1 MSTFNIS
8 KRIRLTNPAANIDS
22 TYGPYNSVSEANT
35 AVIQALRVI
44 GRTVIIDVAGTA
56 VEYWWESGVE
66 DSDLVEKVLGTN
78 TGIPAILS
86 DGTAD
91 PSPTLQSGITAAEI
105 RNLIGAGTGDG
116 AGDITAVTTPSEGG
130 LSGGVTTGD
139 ATLSIKNSSNL
150 TSNTLLKW
158 DSSNKQL
165 SNSGITDSGTVVTIA
180 GDLNVQGTTTT
191 INSTISAIGDNMMKY
206 ASTNTA
212 NASDIGWYGQIV
224 DEGTKYPTM
233 FYDASS
239 GVTSPVFKVG
249 IATTEPGGTATIAT
263 TGTIEANVTGNISG
277 TADNVTGTV
286 LVANGGTGATNAAGA
301 RTNLGI
307 VNDTGIPAISYNSST
322 LGLASG
328 VTSEGVR
335 TFIGAGTGDGTMSRW
350 FIKTNDIS
358 VPVDNDQT
366 LTIATGTGISST
378 FTSTSSGGTIS
389 ISNTQPDTGIPAILS
404 DGGSASLNTNISA
417 DEIKG
422 LLNLGSSVTDVEDN
436 SGLAVSSNILT
447 TVYDTTVGNSV
458 LSVPVGGAPATAASV
473 WSSKTIVQ
481 VLDTILFPTIL
492 ASIKTNPFATLS
504 LSVFDGTREVGTV
517 VTMNLTAALNQGQI
531 KNGDGT
537 TNLNPLIGAAIN
549 YTFNGDGISTT
560 TQAGNVLNIS
570 PSIEKGVNQWDVNVA
585 HAAGTGD
592 YFDNKNAI
600 GSNLDSP
607 TNYRAAGNLSASSST
622 IRGRYKQFFGAGN
635 STITTSAQVRNLS
648 SNFDNTNSFQ
658 ITIDQTHFTIAIPA
672 TRTLVKVNTQ
682 NNDDI
687 VTQFVL
693 STFNVDDAG
702 GADVAYKVYSFN
714 TSIPL
719 NVTATVTIS

>member
-8 KRIRLTNPAANIDS
+8 KRIRLSNPAANIDS

-35 AVIQALRVI
+35 AVLQALRVI

-86 DGTAD
+86 DGATD

-105 RNLIGAGTGDG
+105 RNLIGAGTGSG
-116 AGDITAVTTPSEGG
+116 AGDITAVTTPNAGG

-139 ATLSIKNSSNL
+139 AVLSLKNSDNL

-165 SNSGITDSGTVVTIA
+165 SNSGITDNGSVVTIA

-206 ASTNTA
+206 ADTNTA

-224 DEGTKYPTM
+224 EGGTKYPTM

-263 TGTIEANVTGNISG
+263 AGTIEANITGNISG

-286 LVANGGTGATNAAGA
+286 LVANGGTGATDAAGA
-301 RTNLGI
+301 RTNLGV

-328 VTSEGVR
+328 VTSAGIR

-350 FIKTNDIS
+350 FIKTGNIS
-358 VPVDNDQT
+358 VPVDNAQT
-366 LTIATGTGISST
+366 LTIDTGTGVSST

-404 DGGSASLNTNISA
+404 DGDNASLNTNISA
-417 DEIKG
+417 DDIKD

-447 TVYDTTVGNSV
+447 TVYDTTILDNV
-458 LSVPVGGAPATAASV
+458 LSVPTGGAGAAPASD
-473 WSSKTIVQ
+473 WKDKTIVQ

-492 ASIKTNPFATLS
+492 ASVKSSPFATLN
-504 LSVFDGTREVGTV
+504 LSVSTTAREVGTV
-517 VTMNLTAALNQGQI
+517 VPMNLTATLDRGQI
-531 KNGDGT
+531 KNGDGS
-537 TNLNPLIGAAIN
+537 TNQNPLIGSAIN
-549 YTFNGDGISTT
+549 YTFEGTGISTT
-560 TQAGNVLNIS
+560 TQSSNVLNIS
-570 PSIEKGVNQWDVNVA
+570 PSIVDGTNQWSVDVA
-585 HAAGTGD
+585 HSAGTGP
-592 YFDNKNAI
+592 YYNNKNVS
-600 GSNLDSP
+600 GSNLNDPYRLAGTLSDSSP
-607 TNYRAAGNLSASSST
+607 I
-622 IRGRYKQFFGAGN
+622 IRGRYKQFFGAGT

-648 SNFDNTNSFQ
+648 SNFDNTNSFG
-658 ITIDQTHFTIAIPA
+658 ITINQTHFTIAIPA

-687 VTQFVL
+687 TTQFLL

-702 GADVAYKVYSFN
+702 GTGVAYKVYSFD
-714 TSIPL
+714 TDIPL
-719 NVTATVTIS
+719 DVTATVTIS

>member
-1 MSTFNIS
+1 MSTLNIS
-8 KRIRLTNPAANIDS
+8 KRIRLSNPAANIDS
-22 TYGPYNSVSEANT
+22 TYGPYNSVSEANA
-35 AVIQALRVI
+35 AVNQLLRVI

-78 TGIPAILS
+78 TDIPVILF
-86 DGTAD
+86 DD
-91 PSPTLQSGITAAEI
+91 PGVSLKQGVTAAEV
-105 RNLIGAGTGDG
+105 RSLIGAGTGSG
-116 AGDITAVTTPSEGG
+116 EGDITAVTTPNAGG

-139 ATLSIKNSSNL
+139 AVLSLKNSGNL

-165 SNSGITDSGTVVTIA
+165 SNSGITDNGSVVTIA

-206 ASTNTA
+206 ADENTA
-212 NASDIGWYGQIV
+212 NLSDIGWYGQIV
-224 DEGTKYPTM
+224 DGGTKYPTM
-233 FYDASS
+233 FYDANS

-249 IATTEPGGTATIAT
+249 IATAEPGGTATIAT
-263 TGTIEANVTGNISG
+263 IGTIEANITGNISG

-286 LVANGGTGATNAAGA
+286 LVANGGTGATDAAGA
-301 RTNLGI
+301 RTNLGV

-328 VTSEGVR
+328 VTEAGIR

-350 FIKTNDIS
+350 LIKTGNTS
-358 VPVDNDQT
+358 VPVDDGET
-366 LTIATGTGISST
+366 LTIAAGSGIST
-378 FTSTSSGGTIS
+378 VFTSNSSGGTIS
-389 ISNTQPDTGIPAILS
+389 ISNDQPDTGRPAILS
-404 DGGSASLNTNISA
+404 DGATPSLNTNITA
-417 DEIKG
+417 DEIKV
-422 LLNLGSSVTDVEDN
+422 LLDLESSVTDVEDY

-447 TVYDTTVGNSV
+447 TIYDTTILDDV
-458 LSVPVGGAPATAASV
+458 LSVPTGGAGAAPASD
-473 WSSKTIVQ
+473 WKDKTIVQ

-492 ASIKTNPFATLS
+492 ASVKSSSFATLN
-504 LSVFDGTREVGTV
+504 LSVSTNAAREVGTV
-517 VTMNLTAALNQGQI
+517 VPMNLTATLDRGQI
-531 KNGDGT
+531 KNGDGS
-537 TNLNPLIGAAIN
+537 TNQNPLIGSAIN
-549 YTFNGDGISTT
+549 YTFEGTGISTT
-560 TQAGNVLNIS
+560 TQESNVLAIS
-570 PSIEKGVNQWDVNVA
+570 PSIVEGTNQWDVDIA
-585 HAAGTGD
+585 HSAGGGV
-592 YFDNKNAI
+592 YYSNKNQP

-607 TNYRAAGNLSASSST
+607 TNYRAAGTLSDSSPI
-622 IRGRYKQFFGAGN
+622 IRGRYKQFFGAGT
-635 STITTSAQVRNLS
+635 STITTSAQVRALS

-658 ITIDQTHFTIAIPA
+658 ITIDQTHFTIAIPV

-702 GADVAYKVYSFN
+702 DGSVAYKVYSFN
-714 TSIPL
+714 TAIPL
-719 NVTATVTIS
+719 DVTATVTIS